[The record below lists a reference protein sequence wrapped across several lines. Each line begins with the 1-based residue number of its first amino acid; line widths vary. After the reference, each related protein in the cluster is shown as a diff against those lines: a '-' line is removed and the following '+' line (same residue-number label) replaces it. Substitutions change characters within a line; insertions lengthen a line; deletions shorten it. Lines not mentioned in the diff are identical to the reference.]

1 MVSGGKIARQCIIR
15 APRRLSPARSAV
27 NRMSMPMTEPDA
39 LVRFGYEQAPAEVL
53 LQQPD
58 VLAVIGFGASCT
70 LPSDPRALTI
80 GLEPL
85 GGAPAFEVWRGVAPV
100 RNGRDGDLRWSSDG
114 EHLFFAIEVDE
125 AAHGG
130 IVAAAAHAY
139 RRLIAFVCAGSTPH
153 LLRLWNYLDAINLG
167 DGDDERYRLFCE
179 GRARGMQTAGMP
191 ARYPAAT
198 AIGRQD
204 GVRVLQVYG
213 LAARTA
219 GVTIENPRQ
228 VSAWRY
234 PRQYGPTAPTFA
246 RGMRT
251 SSAQLLIS
259 GTAAVVGHASR
270 HEDDLGAQIEETLAN
285 LDSLLRQASIPEAR
299 LGTGSVLKAYLRD
312 AADAAAVEAA
322 LRERIPR
329 LGGLLLLAGDI
340 CRRELLVEIDGAHHA
355 S

>member
-1 MVSGGKIARQCIIR
+1 MYHPRP
-15 APRRLSPARSAV
+15 APPQSRRNAV

-39 LVRFGYEQAPAEVL
+39 LVRFGYEQTPAEML

-58 VLAVIGFGASCT
+58 VLAVIGFGAT
-70 LPSDPRALTI
+70 ADLPSDPRVLRV

-85 GGAPAFEVWRGVAPV
+85 QASAVEVWRGVAPV
-100 RNGRDGDLRWSSDG
+100 QSGRDGDLRWSSDG
-114 EHLFFAIEVDE
+114 EHLFVAIEVDE

-130 IVAAAAHAY
+130 IVAAAEYAY
-139 RRLIAFVCAGSTPH
+139 RTLTGFVGGGSAPH

-167 DGDDERYRLFCE
+167 DGDDERYRLFCD
-179 GRARGMQTAGMP
+179 GRAQGMRAAAGL
-191 ARYPAAT
+191 RYPAAT

-213 LAARTA
+213 LAARNPGA
-219 GVTIENPRQ
+219 TIENPRQ

-246 RGMRT
+246 RGLRT
-251 SSAQLLIS
+251 SAAQLLIS

-270 HEDDLGAQIEETLAN
+270 HEDDLEAQIDETLAN
-285 LDSLLRQASIPEAR
+285 LDSLLRQAAIREAQ
-299 LGTGSVLKAYLRD
+299 LGAGSVLKAYVRD
-312 AADAAAVEAA
+312 AADAAALEGA
-322 LRERIPR
+322 LRRRVPR

-355 S
+355 VA